1 MCEDFSNKNI
11 KQKKSIKCED
21 FVKIFKNMSNFSQKK
36 EKIFKDRQEETI
48 EQRENQIKMTE
59 KVYEILT
66 S

>member
-1 MCEDFSNKNI
+1 
-11 KQKKSIKCED
+11 
-21 FVKIFKNMSNFSQKK
+21 MSNFSQKK